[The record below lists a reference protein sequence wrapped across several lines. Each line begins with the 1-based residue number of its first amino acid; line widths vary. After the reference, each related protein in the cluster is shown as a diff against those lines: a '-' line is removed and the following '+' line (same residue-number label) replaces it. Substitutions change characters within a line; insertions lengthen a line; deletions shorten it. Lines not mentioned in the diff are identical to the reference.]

1 MSKVSIVT
9 VAGRGIGAAIAKVLA
24 AEGFT
29 PALLSP
35 GETVEGLGASLGG
48 FGLRGSVT
56 EAADL
61 EKLVAEISSK
71 GPLGGWPVL
80 TTTASMRP
88 WSRPPV
94 SPDRP
99 PPSRCP

>member
-9 VAGRGIGAAIAKVLA
+9 AAGRGIGAAIAKVLA

-61 EKLVAEISSK
+61 EKLVAE
-71 GPLGGWPVL
+71 
-80 TTTASMRP
+80 TMAASMRW
-88 WSRPPV
+88 WSTPAIRPRGPY
-94 SPDRP
+94 SK
-99 PPSRCP
+99 SRMPTGTRVLTW